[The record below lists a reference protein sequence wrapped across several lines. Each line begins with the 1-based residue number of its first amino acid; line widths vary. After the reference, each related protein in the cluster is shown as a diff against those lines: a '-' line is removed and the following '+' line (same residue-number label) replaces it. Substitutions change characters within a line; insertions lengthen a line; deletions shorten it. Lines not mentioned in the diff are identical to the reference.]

1 MSLWQRHRR
10 KFAGLLVVLIPLM
23 MMSSKAG
30 AGVGG
35 STGFPGRVGLGVM
48 GSLQTVVYMPITA
61 ASGLLSGWFTGDST
75 TESQQLNAEISR
87 LREEKSRLIGVLQE
101 NERLRKMLG
110 FKVRRPELELIP
122 GRVVAR
128 DTTPYFRVVTLHVTT
143 DVPLS
148 PRMAVI
154 SAEGVVGQVHRVF
167 ADYVEVILVS
177 DPRHRVDAITQ
188 RTRAQA
194 VVEGLGHERDY
205 RAKLSYL
212 SEKDEVRVGDVV
224 VTSGMGGV
232 FPAELVLGTV
242 ASVERSERGLFQ
254 DATLAPSVDASRLD
268 EVFIVVGAK

>member
-10 KFAGLLVVLIPLM
+10 RFAGLLVVLIPLL

-30 AGVGG
+30 AGVG
-35 STGFPGRVGLGVM
+35 STGFAGQIGLGVM
-48 GSLQTVVYMPITA
+48 GSLQTLIHTPIAA
-61 ASGLLSGWFTGDST
+61 ASGLLSGWFTGGAAV
-75 TESQQLNAEISR
+75 EAEELKAEISR

-110 FKVRRPELELIP
+110 FKVRRPELELIA
-122 GRVVAR
+122 GRVISR
-128 DTTPYFRVVTLHVTT
+128 DTTPYFRVVTLHVTS
-143 DVPLS
+143 DVPLA

-154 SAEGVVGQVHRVF
+154 SAEGVVGQVNRVF

-205 RAKLSYL
+205 HAKLAYL

-232 FPAELVLGTV
+232 FPPELVLGTV
-242 ASVERSERGLFQ
+242 ATVERSERGLFQ
-254 DATLAPSVDASRLD
+254 DATISPSVDASRLD